1 MKAINKSLVITI
13 ISAIFFTIIFIA
25 IVALIVR
32 KVVIEG
38 SIYNTYQDQK
48 FMIDFNPKISKT
60 LDKLSDIEGLNSS
73 YSYIN
78 ITNNNKNKRKYQ
90 ILLTPINSDEKD
102 IRVSLSNTL
111 IKDLS
116 SFDKNNNNYILGEFS
131 LESGYSNI
139 HQIRIWQKKDSNI
152 DKIKINFKV
161 KVNILKE

>member
-32 KVVIEG
+32 KVVIEE

-48 FMIDFNPKISKT
+48 FMIDLNPKISKT

-73 YSYIN
+73 YSHIN

-139 HQIRIWQKKDSNI
+139 HQIRSWQKKDSNI
-152 DKIKINFKV
+152 DKIEINFKV